1 MSDVKEFVAAHLRGK
16 PAPFLFVGSGLTR
29 RYTKA
34 EDWEGLLRVFAD
46 KTDRPYEYY
55 RTSANGDLPTV
66 ASKIAEPF
74 HDIWWSRDEYIE
86 SRDQWAG
93 SIRDRES
100 ALRVEV
106 ARHVSGAADRLPGR
120 GALAKE
126 LDLLRSAVVDGIITT
141 NYEPV
146 LEAVFPDL
154 RVFVGQDEM
163 LFANPQGVG
172 EIYKIHGSY
181 TDPDSLVL
189 TAADYERFDE
199 RNAYLAAKLLT
210 IFVEH
215 PVIFLGYSL
224 QDRNVRSVL
233 QAIARCLTQKNI
245 DELRDRLVFVQWEK
259 DASPEIGPHTLQM
272 DDFVVTVTRV
282 KVPDFVDLF
291 SALGELPR
299 VFPAKLL
306 RQLKEHVYDLVLRDD
321 PDQRLVVADIENREL
336 DDVDVVFGVGMKAR
350 LGQFG
355 YVGLNRW
362 HLIDDIVD
370 SGDIYDGHIIVNE
383 VLPEMLRHPGNVPV
397 FKYLREADLLTKK
410 GDIRKSA
417 AVASNIR
424 KMADSHRGGSPAGKW
439 HVERASEHLDGVKGI
454 ADLEARKGPTEVF
467 SFGTCMPA
475 SKVDPAELRDF
486 LQRRR
491 DMRNDNWNGT
501 QYAKLACYLDWLENG
516 DISRA

>member
-1 MSDVKEFVAAHLRGK
+1 MTDVKESLAARLHGK

-29 RYTKA
+29 RYTNA
-34 EDWEGLLRVFAD
+34 EDWEGLLRFFAAQ
-46 KTDRPYEYY
+46 TGRPYEYY

-74 HDIWWSRDEYIE
+74 HDLWWSSEQYKE
-86 SRDQWAG
+86 SRDRWAE

-106 ARHVSGAADRLPGR
+106 ARHVSGVADRLPSR

-126 LDLLRSAVVDGIITT
+126 LNLLRSAVVDGIITT
-141 NYEPV
+141 NYEPL
-146 LEAVFPDL
+146 LETIFPEL
-154 RVFVGQDEM
+154 RVFVGQEEM

-181 TDPDSLVL
+181 TDPDSLIL
-189 TAADYERFDE
+189 TAKDYERFDE

-245 DELRDRLVFVQWEK
+245 DELRDRLIFVQWENH
-259 DASPEIGPHTLQM
+259 ASPVIGPHTLQM
-272 DDFVVTVTRV
+272 DDFVVTVTRITV
-282 KVPDFVDLF
+282 SDFVDLF
-291 SALGELPR
+291 DALRELPR

-321 PDQRLVVADIENREL
+321 PNQRLVVADIENRDL
-336 DDVDVVFGVGMKAR
+336 NDVDVVFGVGMKAR
-350 LGQFG
+350 LGQVG

-362 HLIDDIVD
+362 HLIDDVVDDGDTFDGDTIV
-370 SGDIYDGHIIVNE
+370 HE
-383 VLPEMLRHPGNVPV
+383 VLPEILRHPGNVPV
-397 FKYLREADLLTKK
+397 FKYLRQAGLLTKK
-410 GDIRKSA
+410 GPS
-417 AVASNIR
+417 
-424 KMADSHRGGSPAGKW
+424 GS
-439 HVERASEHLDGVKGI
+439 
-454 ADLEARKGPTEVF
+454 
-467 SFGTCMPA
+467 
-475 SKVDPAELRDF
+475 
-486 LQRRR
+486 RR
-491 DMRNDNWNGT
+491 T
-501 QYAKLACYLDWLENG
+501 
-516 DISRA
+516 